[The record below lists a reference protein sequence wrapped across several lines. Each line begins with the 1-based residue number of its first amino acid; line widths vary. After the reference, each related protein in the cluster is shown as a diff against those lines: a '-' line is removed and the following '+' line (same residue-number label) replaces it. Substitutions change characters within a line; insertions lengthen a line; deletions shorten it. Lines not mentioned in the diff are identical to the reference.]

1 MAQPRNKHQHPH
13 LRPAVS
19 VPDTESVGEPEA
31 RALAAAVAGVVRRG
45 GEHLVVVTALGLGVG
60 EGGHGEA
67 AEEGEGDGGL
77 HIQRKGLRAGGI
89 KSPKSKMATVAGV
102 SYD

>member
-1 MAQPRNKHQHPH
+1 M
-13 LRPAVS
+13 
-19 VPDTESVGEPEA
+19 PDTESVGEPEA

-77 HIQRKGLRAGGI
+77 HIQRKGLRAELNLQ
-89 KSPKSKMATVAGV
+89 KVRWQRLREFLMT
-102 SYD
+102 DD